1 MLTQIQLATYGAET
15 IQTNKYMAHNKHT
28 ESLQNQDLNLMMPN
42 RQAWLDLAGDWED
55 PFPAPIITEHDGLKV
70 VREDLMGFGSKCRFG
85 DILVQKAPT
94 DTLVY
99 VQPRYGFA
107 GISLAYLAKKYNKK
121 LVLFSPSQKEISDHQ
136 AICIER
142 GADMKFRRIAAMPN
156 LNAIAK
162 KWAETNNAT
171 FIPLGLK
178 HELVTAAA
186 VKVAYDLAEK
196 HGYPEEVWSA
206 ISTGVLQR
214 SLQIAWPD
222 ADFNAVAVA
231 RNIKKGERG
240 RAKMWSHPKAFNQNV
255 HPSNFPPF
263 PSALNYDA
271 KAWEFMK
278 KNANPGAIFWNVGG
292 DPKPDF
298 IRTKEYT
305 DSQREWGEIRDEE
318 MKQPLIRS

>member
-1 MLTQIQLATYGAET
+1 
-15 IQTNKYMAHNKHT
+15 MAHNKHT
-28 ESLQNQDLNLMMPN
+28 TSTMNQDLNLMMPN

-55 PFPAPIITEHDGLKV
+55 PFGDPKLVEHDGFKV

-85 DILVQKAPT
+85 DILVQKAQT

-99 VQPRYGFA
+99 VQPRFGFA
-107 GISLAYLAKKYNKK
+107 GISLAYLAEKYNKR

-136 AICIER
+136 AICIEN
-142 GADMKFRRIAAMPN
+142 GAEMKFKRIAAMPN
-156 LNAIAK
+156 LNAHAK
-162 KWAETNNAT
+162 RWAEENNAT

-186 VKVAYDLAEK
+186 VKVAYDIAEK

-214 SLQIAWPD
+214 ALQIAWPD

-231 RNIKKGERG
+231 RNIKAGELG
-240 RAKMWSHPKAFNQNV
+240 RANIWSHPKQFNQDVNPAFN
-255 HPSNFPPF
+255 PPF
-263 PSALNYDA
+263 PSAMNYDA

-278 KNANPGAIFWNVGG
+278 RHGNPGAWFWNVGG
-292 DPKPDF
+292 DPKPKQMT
-298 IRTKEYT
+298 TKET
-305 DSQREWGEIRDEE
+305 VNSQRGWGEVLE
-318 MKQPLIRS
+318 MDQ

>member
-1 MLTQIQLATYGAET
+1 
-15 IQTNKYMAHNKHT
+15 MAHNKHT
-28 ESLQNQDLNLMMPN
+28 DVLMNQDLNLMMPN
-42 RQAWLDLAGDWED
+42 KQAWLDLAGDWQD
-55 PFPAPIITEHDGLKV
+55 PFEAPQLVDHDGFKV

-85 DILVQKAPT
+85 DILVSTCRQ

-136 AICIER
+136 AICVEM
-142 GADMKFRRIAAMPN
+142 GAEMKFKRIAAMPV
-156 LNAIAK
+156 LNAHAK
-162 KWAETNNAT
+162 KWAEDNGAF
-171 FIPLGLK
+171 FIPLGLR

-186 VKVAYDLAEK
+186 VKVAHDLAEK

-222 ADFNAVAVA
+222 AKFNGVAVA

-240 RAKMWSHPKAFNQNV
+240 IAEIWSHPKAFTQDVDPQYN
-255 HPSNFPPF
+255 PPF
-263 PSALNYDA
+263 PSAMNYDA
-271 KAWEFMK
+271 KAWEFMTK
-278 KNANPGAIFWNVGG
+278 HGSPGAWFWNVGG
-292 DPKPDF
+292 DPKPKD
-298 IRTKEYT
+298 INTKSLTKSE
-305 DSQREWGEIRDEE
+305 RAWGEILETD
-318 MKQPLIRS
+318 K

>member
-1 MLTQIQLATYGAET
+1 
-15 IQTNKYMAHNKHT
+15 MAHNKHT
-28 ESLQNQDLNLMMPN
+28 ELLLNQDLNLMMPN
-42 RQAWLDLAGDWED
+42 RQAWLDLAGDWVD
-55 PFPAPIITEHDGLKV
+55 PFPAPELVDHNGFKV
-70 VREDLMGFGSKCRFG
+70 VREDMMGFGSKCRFG
-85 DILVQKAPT
+85 DILVQTCPK

-142 GADMKFRRIAAMPN
+142 GAEMKFRRVAAMPN
-156 LNAIAK
+156 LNRIAK
-162 KWAETNNAT
+162 QWAEDNNAF

-196 HGYPEEVWSA
+196 HGYPEEAWSA

-222 ADFNAVAVA
+222 TKFNAVAVA
-231 RNIKKGERG
+231 RNIQKGERG
-240 RAKMWSHPKAFNQNV
+240 VATMWSHPKAFNQNV
-255 HPSNFPPF
+255 DKEYFPPF

-271 KAWEFMK
+271 KAWEFMVK
-278 KNANPGAIFWNVGG
+278 HGTPGAWFWNVGG
-292 DPKPDF
+292 DPKPESEE
-298 IRTKEYT
+298 TKKKTKSE
-305 DSQREWGEIRDEE
+305 REWGQILETD
-318 MKQPLIRS
+318 K

>member
-1 MLTQIQLATYGAET
+1 
-15 IQTNKYMAHNKHT
+15 MAHNKHT
-28 ESLQNQDLNLMMPN
+28 DLLINQDLNLMMPN

-55 PFPAPIITEHDGLKV
+55 PFPAPEIVEHNGFNV

-85 DILVQKAPT
+85 DILVSTCKK

-142 GADMKFRRIAAMPN
+142 GAEMKFKRIAAMPV
-156 LNAIAK
+156 LNAHAK
-162 KWAETNNAT
+162 KWAEENDAF

-196 HGYPEEVWSA
+196 HGYPDEVWSA

-222 ADFNAVAVA
+222 AQFNGVAVA
-231 RNIKKGERG
+231 RNIQKGERG
-240 RAKMWSHPKAFNQNV
+240 IAKMWSHPKAFTQNV
-255 HPSNFPPF
+255 DREYYPPF

-271 KAWEFMK
+271 KAWEFMV
-278 KNANPGAIFWNVGG
+278 KNGTPGAWFWNVGG
-292 DPKPDF
+292 DPKPEDPM
-298 IRTKEYT
+298 TKANTNSE
-305 DSQREWGEIRDEE
+305 RAWGEILETDR
-318 MKQPLIRS
+318 

>member
-1 MLTQIQLATYGAET
+1 
-15 IQTNKYMAHNKHT
+15 
-28 ESLQNQDLNLMMPN
+28 MMPN

-55 PFPAPIITEHDGLKV
+55 PFPAPEIVEHNGFNV

-85 DILVQKAPT
+85 DILVSTCKK

-142 GADMKFRRIAAMPN
+142 GAEMKFKRIAAMPV
-156 LNAIAK
+156 LNAHAK
-162 KWAETNNAT
+162 KWAEENDAF

-196 HGYPEEVWSA
+196 HGYPDEVWSA

-222 ADFNAVAVA
+222 AQFNGVAVA
-231 RNIKKGERG
+231 RNIQKGERG
-240 RAKMWSHPKAFNQNV
+240 IAKMWSHPKAFTQNV
-255 HPSNFPPF
+255 DKEYYPPF

-271 KAWEFMK
+271 KAWEFMV
-278 KNANPGAIFWNVGG
+278 KNGTPGAWFWNVGG
-292 DPKPDF
+292 DPKPEDPM
-298 IRTKEYT
+298 TKENT
-305 DSQREWGEIRDEE
+305 NSERAWGEILETDR
-318 MKQPLIRS
+318 

>member
-1 MLTQIQLATYGAET
+1 
-15 IQTNKYMAHNKHT
+15 
-28 ESLQNQDLNLMMPN
+28 
-42 RQAWLDLAGDWED
+42 
-55 PFPAPIITEHDGLKV
+55 
-70 VREDLMGFGSKCRFG
+70 MGFGSKCRFG
-85 DILVQKAPT
+85 DILVQTCPK

-136 AICIER
+136 AICVEM
-142 GADMKFRRIAAMPN
+142 GAEMKFKRIAAMPV
-156 LNAIAK
+156 LNAHAK
-162 KWAETNNAT
+162 KWAEANNAF

-186 VKVAYDLAEK
+186 VKVAHTIAEK
-196 HGYPEEVWSA
+196 HGYPDEVWSA

-222 ADFNAVAVA
+222 AKFHGVAVA

-240 RAKMWSHPKAFNQNV
+240 IAEIWSHPKAFTQDVDPKYN
-255 HPSNFPPF
+255 PPF
-263 PSALNYDA
+263 PSAMNYDA

-278 KNANPGAIFWNVGG
+278 KNGSPGAWFWNVGG
-292 DPKPDF
+292 DPKPKD
-298 IRTKEYT
+298 INTKSLTKSE
-305 DSQREWGEIRDEE
+305 RAWGEILETD
-318 MKQPLIRS
+318 K

>member
-1 MLTQIQLATYGAET
+1 
-15 IQTNKYMAHNKHT
+15 MAHNKHT
-28 ESLQNQDLNLMMPN
+28 DVLMNQDLNLMMPN
-42 RQAWLDLAGDWED
+42 KQAWLDLAGDWQD
-55 PFPAPIITEHDGLKV
+55 PFEAPQLVDHDGFKV

-85 DILVQKAPT
+85 DILVSTCKQ

-136 AICIER
+136 AICVEM
-142 GADMKFRRIAAMPN
+142 GAEMKFKRIAAMPV
-156 LNAIAK
+156 LNAHAK
-162 KWAETNNAT
+162 KWAEDNGAF
-171 FIPLGLK
+171 FIPLGLR

-186 VKVAYDLAEK
+186 VKVAHDLAEK

-222 ADFNAVAVA
+222 AKFNGVAVA

-240 RAKMWSHPKAFNQNV
+240 IAEIWSHPKAFTQDVDPQYN
-255 HPSNFPPF
+255 PPF
-263 PSALNYDA
+263 PSAMNYDA
-271 KAWEFMK
+271 KAWEFMTK
-278 KNANPGAIFWNVGG
+278 HGSPGAWFWNVGG
-292 DPKPDF
+292 DPKPKD
-298 IRTKEYT
+298 INTKSLTKSE
-305 DSQREWGEIRDEE
+305 RAWGEILETD
-318 MKQPLIRS
+318 K

>member
-1 MLTQIQLATYGAET
+1 MG
-15 IQTNKYMAHNKHT
+15 HNKHT
-28 ESLQNQDLNLMMPN
+28 EVLMNQDLNLMMPN
-42 RQAWLDLAGDWED
+42 KQAWLDLAGDWQD
-55 PFPAPIITEHDGLKV
+55 PFEAPQLVDHDGFKV

-85 DILVQKAPT
+85 DILVSTCKQ

-136 AICIER
+136 AICVEM
-142 GADMKFRRIAAMPN
+142 GAQMKFKRIAAMPV
-156 LNAIAK
+156 LNAHAK
-162 KWAETNNAT
+162 KWAESNNAL
-171 FIPLGLK
+171 FIPLGLR

-186 VKVAYDLAEK
+186 VKVAHDLAEK

-222 ADFNAVAVA
+222 AKFNAVAVA

-240 RAKMWSHPKAFNQNV
+240 NATIWSHPKAFTQDVDPQYN
-255 HPSNFPPF
+255 PPF
-263 PSALNYDA
+263 PSAMNYDA
-271 KAWEFMK
+271 KAWEFMTK
-278 KNANPGAIFWNVGG
+278 HGSPGAWFWNVGG
-292 DPKPDF
+292 DPKPKD
-298 IRTKEYT
+298 INTKLLT
-305 DSQREWGEIRDEE
+305 DSYRDWGQELETD
-318 MKQPLIRS
+318 K

>member
-1 MLTQIQLATYGAET
+1 MS
-15 IQTNKYMAHNKHT
+15 HNKHT
-28 ESLQNQDLNLMMPN
+28 DQLINQDLNLMMPN
-42 RQAWLDLAGDWED
+42 RQAWLDLAGDWKD
-55 PFPAPIITEHDGLKV
+55 PFEEPKIHEHLGFNV

-85 DILVQKAPT
+85 DILVSTCEK

-136 AICIER
+136 AICVER
-142 GADMKFRRIAAMPN
+142 GAEMKFRRVAAMPN
-156 LNAIAK
+156 LNRMAK
-162 KWAETNNAT
+162 AWAEDNNAF
-171 FIPLGLK
+171 FIPLGLR

-222 ADFNAVAVA
+222 ANFNAVAVA
-231 RNIKKGERG
+231 RNIQTGERG
-240 RAKMWSHPKAFNQNV
+240 KAKIWSHPKAFNQNV
-255 HPSNFPPF
+255 NAEYTPPF

-271 KAWEFMK
+271 KAWEFMVK
-278 KNANPGAIFWNVGG
+278 HGSPGAWFWNVGG
-292 DPKPDF
+292 DPKPESEE
-298 IRTKEYT
+298 TKKKV
-305 DSQREWGEIRDEE
+305 DSQREWGEVR
-318 MKQPLIRS
+318 

>member
-1 MLTQIQLATYGAET
+1 
-15 IQTNKYMAHNKHT
+15 MAHNKHT
-28 ESLQNQDLNLMMPN
+28 DVLMNQDLNLMMPN
-42 RQAWLDLAGDWED
+42 KQAWLDLAGDWQD
-55 PFPAPIITEHDGLKV
+55 PFEAPQLVDHDGFKV

-85 DILVQKAPT
+85 DILVSTCKQ

-136 AICIER
+136 AICVEM
-142 GADMKFRRIAAMPN
+142 GAEMKFKRIATMPV
-156 LNAIAK
+156 LNQHAK
-162 KWAETNNAT
+162 KWAESNNAF
-171 FIPLGLK
+171 FIPLGLR

-186 VKVAYDLAEK
+186 VKVAHDLAEK

-222 ADFNAVAVA
+222 AKFNGVAVA

-240 RAKMWSHPKAFNQNV
+240 IAEIWSHPKAFTQDVDPQYN
-255 HPSNFPPF
+255 PPF
-263 PSALNYDA
+263 PSAMNYDA
-271 KAWEFMK
+271 KAWEFMTK
-278 KNANPGAIFWNVGG
+278 HGSPGAWFWNVGG
-292 DPKPDF
+292 DPKPKD
-298 IRTKEYT
+298 INTKSLTKSE
-305 DSQREWGEIRDEE
+305 RAWGEILETD
-318 MKQPLIRS
+318 K

>member
-1 MLTQIQLATYGAET
+1 
-15 IQTNKYMAHNKHT
+15 MAHNKHT
-28 ESLQNQDLNLMMPN
+28 DVLMNQDLNLMMPN
-42 RQAWLDLAGDWED
+42 KQAWLDLAGDWQD
-55 PFPAPIITEHDGLKV
+55 PFEAPQLVDHDGFKV

-85 DILVQKAPT
+85 DILVSTCRQ

-136 AICIER
+136 AICVEM
-142 GADMKFRRIAAMPN
+142 GAEMKFKRIAAMPV
-156 LNAIAK
+156 LNAHAK
-162 KWAETNNAT
+162 KWAEDNGAF
-171 FIPLGLK
+171 FIPLGLR

-186 VKVAYDLAEK
+186 VKVAHDLAEK

-222 ADFNAVAVA
+222 AKFNGVAVA

-240 RAKMWSHPKAFNQNV
+240 IATIWSHPKAFTQDVDPQYN
-255 HPSNFPPF
+255 PPF
-263 PSALNYDA
+263 PSAMNYDA
-271 KAWEFMK
+271 KAWEFMTK
-278 KNANPGAIFWNVGG
+278 HGNPGAWFWNVGG
-292 DPKPDF
+292 DPKPKD
-298 IRTKEYT
+298 INTKSLTKSE
-305 DSQREWGEIRDEE
+305 RAWGEILETD
-318 MKQPLIRS
+318 K

>member
-1 MLTQIQLATYGAET
+1 MS
-15 IQTNKYMAHNKHT
+15 HDKHT
-28 ESLQNQDLNLMMPN
+28 TSKMNQDLNLMMPN
-42 RQAWLDLAGDWED
+42 RQAWLDLAGDWID
-55 PFPAPIITEHDGLKV
+55 PFGDPQLVEHDGFKV

-85 DILVQKAPT
+85 DILVQKAQT

-99 VQPRYGFA
+99 VQPRFGFA
-107 GISLAYLAKKYNKK
+107 GISLAYLAEKYNKK

-136 AICIER
+136 AICIEN
-142 GADMKFRRIAAMPN
+142 GAEMKFKRIAAMPN
-156 LNAIAK
+156 LNAHAK
-162 KWAETNNAT
+162 KWAEENNAT

-222 ADFNAVAVA
+222 AQFNAVAVA
-231 RNIKKGERG
+231 RNIKDGELG
-240 RAKMWSHPKAFNQNV
+240 RANVWSHPKQFNQDVDPAFN
-255 HPSNFPPF
+255 PPF
-263 PSALNYDA
+263 PSAMNYDA

-278 KNANPGAIFWNVGG
+278 RHGNPGAWFWNVGG
-292 DPKPDF
+292 NPKPKQET
-298 IRTKEYT
+298 TKET
-305 DSQREWGEIRDEE
+305 VNSQRGWGEVLE
-318 MKQPLIRS
+318 MDQ

>member
-1 MLTQIQLATYGAET
+1 
-15 IQTNKYMAHNKHT
+15 MAHNKHT
-28 ESLQNQDLNLMMPN
+28 DLLINQDLNLMMPN

-55 PFPAPIITEHDGLKV
+55 PFPAPEIVEHNGFNV

-85 DILVQKAPT
+85 DILVSTCKK

-142 GADMKFRRIAAMPN
+142 GAEMKFKRIAAMPV
-156 LNAIAK
+156 LNAHAK
-162 KWAETNNAT
+162 KWAEENDAF

-196 HGYPEEVWSA
+196 HGYPDEVWSA

-222 ADFNAVAVA
+222 AQFNGVAVA
-231 RNIKKGERG
+231 RNIQKGERG
-240 RAKMWSHPKAFNQNV
+240 IAKMWSHPKAFTQNV
-255 HPSNFPPF
+255 DKEYYPPF

-271 KAWEFMK
+271 KAWEFMV
-278 KNANPGAIFWNVGG
+278 KNGTPGAWFWNVGG
-292 DPKPDF
+292 DPKPEDPM
-298 IRTKEYT
+298 TKANTYSE
-305 DSQREWGEIRDEE
+305 RAWGEILETDR
-318 MKQPLIRS
+318 

>member
-1 MLTQIQLATYGAET
+1 MS
-15 IQTNKYMAHNKHT
+15 HNKHT
-28 ESLQNQDLNLMMPN
+28 DSLLNQDLNLMMPN
-42 RQAWLDLAGDWED
+42 RQAWLDLAGDWKD
-55 PFPAPIITEHDGLKV
+55 PFEAPIITEHDGFKV
-70 VREDLMGFGSKCRFG
+70 VREDMMGFGSKCRFG
-85 DILVQKAPT
+85 DILVQKAPS

-121 LVLFSPSQKEISDHQ
+121 LVLFSPSQKQISDHQ

-142 GADMKFRRIAAMPN
+142 GATMKFRRIAAMPN
-156 LNAIAK
+156 LNKIAAD
-162 KWAETNNAT
+162 WAKDNGAF
-171 FIPLGLK
+171 FIPLGLR

-186 VKVAYDLAEK
+186 VKVAYDLAENN
-196 HGYPEEVWSA
+196 GYPEEVWSA

-222 ADFNAVAVA
+222 AKFNAVAVA
-231 RNIKKGERG
+231 RNIKRGERG

-255 HPSNFPPF
+255 DKKYFPPF

-278 KNANPGAIFWNVGG
+278 KNGSPGAWFWNVGG
-292 DPKPDF
+292 DPKPEF
-298 IRTKEYT
+298 NETKDKT
-305 DSQREWGEIRDEE
+305 DSQREWGEVRDN
-318 MKQPLIRS
+318 

>member
-1 MLTQIQLATYGAET
+1 
-15 IQTNKYMAHNKHT
+15 MAHNKHT
-28 ESLQNQDLNLMMPN
+28 ELLLNQDLNLMMPN
-42 RQAWLDLAGDWED
+42 RQAWLDLAGDWVD
-55 PFPAPIITEHDGLKV
+55 PFPAPELVDHNGFKV
-70 VREDLMGFGSKCRFG
+70 VREDMMGFGSKCRFG
-85 DILVQKAPT
+85 DILVQTCPK

-107 GISLAYLAKKYNKK
+107 GISFAYLAKKYNKK

-142 GADMKFRRIAAMPN
+142 GAEMKFRRVAAMPN
-156 LNAIAK
+156 LNRIAK
-162 KWAETNNAT
+162 QWAEDNNAF

-196 HGYPEEVWSA
+196 HGYPDEAWSA

-222 ADFNAVAVA
+222 TKFNAVAVA
-231 RNIKKGERG
+231 RNIQKGERG
-240 RAKMWSHPKAFNQNV
+240 VATMWSHPKAFNQNV
-255 HPSNFPPF
+255 DKEYFPPF

-271 KAWEFMK
+271 KAWEFMVRHGK
-278 KNANPGAIFWNVGG
+278 PGAWFWNVGG
-292 DPKPDF
+292 DPKPESEE
-298 IRTKEYT
+298 TKKKTKSE
-305 DSQREWGEIRDEE
+305 REWGQILETD
-318 MKQPLIRS
+318 K